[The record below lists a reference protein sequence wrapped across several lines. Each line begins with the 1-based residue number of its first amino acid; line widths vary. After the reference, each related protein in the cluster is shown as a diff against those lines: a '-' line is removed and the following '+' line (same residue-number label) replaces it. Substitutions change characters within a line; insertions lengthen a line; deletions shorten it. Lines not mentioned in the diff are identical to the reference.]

1 MTPAAPVS
9 GTPPNWY
16 RAPGAPASG
25 PLVILDLDGVI
36 SDASH
41 RQHFLRGARKD
52 WSGFF
57 TSAAL
62 DPPYEKPVWL
72 WPPRSPTIT
81 RWPSSLPVPTSVVD
95 ITRGWLADHD
105 VRHDLLIL
113 RPERGQ
119 GKWGPS
125 ADFKR
130 HELSRLRAAGYEVA
144 VAIDDDERIIDMYR
158 SEGVFALYV
167 HSGYYER

>member
-1 MTPAAPVS
+1 MTS
-9 GTPPNWY
+9 GTPPNWHF
-16 RAPGAPASG
+16 RDGAPGG
-25 PLVILDLDGVI
+25 GLLVILDLDGVI

-52 WSGFF
+52 FDGFF
-57 TSAAL
+57 IAAGL
-62 DPPYEKPVWL
+62 DPPYETGLALAASIADDHAVAILTARPNYVA
-72 WPPRSPTIT
+72 
-81 RWPSSLPVPTSVVD
+81 D
-95 ITRGWLADHD
+95 ITRGWLAAHD

-158 SEGVFALYV
+158 SEDVFALYV